1 MLPAFLRSLNPFPL
15 LKKRPAGKSARR
27 PRLTVEALE
36 DRLAPASGASLLWL
50 TQVPPDSS
58 SSSNGIRVAAAGDG
72 SIYAVGNIADSTSA
86 NNNDAYVCKFA
97 ADGTL
102 LWSQRLATAGWDE
115 AQNVAVD
122 AQGNLYVVGVTTGAF
137 PGQSN
142 AHPGGYSTPDA
153 YDAFVCQFEPDG
165 TLSWLKQFGTD
176 KNDAAFSVAAD
187 ALGNVTVG
195 GCTLGVLP
203 GQVRSGPQDAFLCQ
217 FSSDGDLLWTRQFG
231 CGGYTGVDGLTSDG
245 QGNLYLVGAAYGAF
259 PGQTWLGDVDTYVA
273 KYTAGGGRQ
282 WVKQLG
288 TKNFDAASA
297 LALDGLGNLYIAG
310 QTNGTFAG
318 ATSAGDFDGFLAQ
331 VGTADGR
338 VNWTRQFGT
347 SGPDSLEGV
356 AVDAR
361 GNVYFAGSTRAAFP
375 GQSYLGMWDAFVGQ
389 YRPDGSGINW
399 VQEFGTDKSDM
410 VYGLAIDP
418 AGKAVVT
425 GTTTGSFPGEQGSL
439 AGELF
444 VAQLASNQ
452 AATTASL
459 ASSKPASAFGQTVT
473 LTATVA
479 ATAGVPAGKVTFYD
493 GTMVL
498 GTATLDST
506 GHATLNYA
514 FQSVGEHQLSALYTG
529 SSAYSASGSASFVQV
544 VSPATTTTA
553 LTASAITSK
562 AFQAVTVTATVT
574 ASAGKATGTVTF
586 KDGATVL
593 GTAALDSNGRAALTY
608 AFTTTGTHSLTAVYA
623 GATNFAASTSSALT
637 ESVTPATTTT
647 TLVSS
652 KPSILLGEAVT
663 LTTAVAA
670 SGGKATGTVTFK
682 DGATVLGTAAL
693 DGDGRAAL
701 PYTFTTTGAHS
712 LTAVYAGAASFVGST
727 SSAFAESVKA
737 ATSTTLTSSLPSSTF
752 GQAVTLTVL
761 VTADTGT
768 VGGSVTFKDGTI
780 TIGTAT
786 LDSTGRATLSW
797 NPSSAGA
804 HSVSAVY
811 AGTANFATSTSAV
824 VAQAVSQAATAT
836 ALSTSLPSAAA
847 FQQVTFTATVTA
859 TGAKPA
865 GTVAF
870 KDGDTVL
877 GTATLDSTGRATFKY
892 AFATTGAHSITAV
905 YAGSANFIAST
916 SAAVSETINPAA
928 TTTALSS
935 SQPMG
940 LLGQQLTLTAAV
952 AASGATPGGTV
963 TFLDGATTIGTATL
977 NSTGR
982 ASLTYTFT
990 TTGAHSLTAVYAGA
1004 ASLVGSTS
1012 AALAQTIRA
1021 ATTTVVTSSLPSSTF
1036 GQAVTL
1042 TALVTAAT
1050 GSPTG
1055 MVTFRDGAT
1064 TLGTATLDGTG
1075 HASLSWTP
1083 SAAGS
1088 HSLTAAYA
1096 GDATCAGST
1105 SAAVAQSV
1113 SRATTGTTLASPD
1126 AATVFQAVR
1135 LTATVTASGGQPAGS
1150 VTFKDGTTTIGTAT
1164 VDSTGH
1170 ASLSW
1175 TPSSAGAHSLSA
1187 VYAGTT
1193 NFAASTSAAV
1203 AQAVS
1208 QAATTTALS
1217 SSVASAAAFQQVTFT
1232 ATVTATGAKPAGS
1245 VTFKDGATALGTATL
1260 DSTGRATFR
1269 YAFATTGAHSITV
1282 AYSGSANFLASTSP
1296 ALTQTINQAA
1306 TTTTLTS
1313 SQLVGLVGQQ
1323 LTLTAAVAASG
1334 ATPGGT
1340 VTFLD
1345 GTTTLGT
1352 ATLDG
1357 TGRASLPVTFTT
1369 SGTHA
1374 LTAVYAGTDTLKG
1387 STSSALNLTVSPG
1400 SDDLPGTTVSGEV
1413 RVVSGQAILFIRG
1426 TDGSDS
1432 ITLSQSGG
1440 ALTLKVGATSQQFT
1454 APAGSLFSG
1463 ITVSGYGGD
1472 DRIQLDNTIGAG
1484 ITATING
1491 GGGND
1496 SFFNNGA
1503 DKVTINTGDG
1513 ADVVVTV
1520 GGGAATVNGGAGVS
1534 SFWVNP
1540 ADVLNNVTAAEL
1552 AAKCVHRIA
1561 AFKPPAAGV
1570 TVPLTIAGQTMTEPA
1585 SSVAYASFAGRPLFV
1600 NGPQP
1605 NDIIQGALGDCY
1617 FLAGLSSLAQTDTAL
1632 LRQSI
1637 TELGDGT
1644 YAVRFFRNGAEEYY
1658 RLDAKLPSWGGS
1670 PAYAQLTR
1678 NGGALWVP
1686 LLEKAF
1692 AEYRSSAQSYA
1703 SIEGGWVSEPF
1714 SAVAGASS
1722 TNIGTGGD
1730 GASLAQ
1736 RIQAALQAGN
1746 PVGAT
1751 TPWNAGGP
1759 IIGSHAYSVRAVEY
1773 DTATS
1778 TWYVTVYNPWGV
1790 DGASYDSNSGDGYL
1804 RLTISVFQANFNG
1817 VCIGNI

>member
-1 MLPAFLRSLNPFPL
+1 LLPAFLRSLNPFPL
-15 LKKRPAGKSARR
+15 LKNRPGRKSARR

-36 DRLAPASGASLLWL
+36 DRLAPAASASLLWL
-50 TQVPPDSS
+50 TQVPPDNSS
-58 SSSNGIRVAAAGDG
+58 SSGGIRVAAAGDG
-72 SIYAVGNIADSTSA
+72 SVYAVGNIADSTSA

-102 LWSQRLATAGWDE
+102 LWSQRLATTGWDE

-153 YDAFVCQFEPDG
+153 YDAFVCQFQPDG
-165 TLSWLKQFGTD
+165 TLNWLEQFGTD

-203 GQVRSGPQDAFLCQ
+203 GQARSGPQDAFLCQ
-217 FSSDGDLLWTRQFG
+217 FSSDGDLLWTKQFG
-231 CGGYTGVDGLTSDG
+231 CGGYTSVDGLTSDG
-245 QGNLYLVGAAYGAF
+245 QGNLYLVGSAYGAY

-273 KYTAGGGRQ
+273 KYSAAGSRQ

-288 TKNFDAASA
+288 TKNFDAANS
-297 LALDGLGNLYIAG
+297 LALDRLGNLYIAG

-410 VYGLAIDP
+410 IDGLAVDA
-418 AGKAVVT
+418 AGRAVVT

-452 AATTASL
+452 AATTATL
-459 ASSKPASAFGQTVT
+459 ATSKQASAFGQAVT

-479 ATAGVPAGKVTFYD
+479 ATGGVPAGKVTFYD
-493 GTMVL
+493 GTTVL
-498 GTATLDST
+498 GTGTLDGT

-514 FQSVGEHQLSALYTG
+514 FQSVGEHQLSVLYTG
-529 SSAYSASGSASFVQV
+529 SSAYSSSGSASFVQV

-553 LTASAITSK
+553 LTSSLTTSK

-608 AFTTTGTHSLTAVYA
+608 AFTTTG
-623 GATNFAASTSSALT
+623 
-637 ESVTPATTTT
+637 
-647 TLVSS
+647 
-652 KPSILLGEAVT
+652 
-663 LTTAVAA
+663 
-670 SGGKATGTVTFK
+670 
-682 DGATVLGTAAL
+682 
-693 DGDGRAAL
+693 
-701 PYTFTTTGAHS
+701 AHS
-712 LTAVYAGAASFVGST
+712 LTAVYAGAASFAGST
-727 SSAFAESVKA
+727 SSAFAETVKA

-761 VTADTGT
+761 VTADTGN
-768 VGGSVTFKDGTI
+768 VGGSVTFKDGTT

-804 HSVSAVY
+804 HSLSAVY

-824 VAQAVSQAATAT
+824 VAQSVSQAATTT
-836 ALSTSLPSAAA
+836 ALTSSVASAAA
-847 FQQVTFTATVTA
+847 FQQATFTATVTA
-859 TGAKPA
+859 AGAKPA
-865 GTVAF
+865 GTVTF
-870 KDGDTVL
+870 KDGDAVL

-892 AFATTGAHSITAV
+892 AFATTGAHSLTAV

-916 SAAVSETINPAA
+916 SAVAAETINPAA
-928 TTTALSS
+928 TTATLSS

-952 AASGATPGGTV
+952 TASGVTPGGTV
-963 TFLDGATTIGTATL
+963 TFLDGATTLGTATL

-982 ASLTYTFT
+982 ASLNYTFT

-1004 ASLVGSTS
+1004 ASFVGSTS
-1012 AALAQTIRA
+1012 TALTQTIRA
-1021 ATTTVVTSSLPSSTF
+1021 ATTTVVTSSLPTSTF

-1042 TALVTAAT
+1042 TALVTAAA

-1055 MVTFRDGAT
+1055 TVTFKDGTT

-1075 HASLSWTP
+1075 HASLNWTP

-1088 HSLTAAYA
+1088 HSLTAVYA

-1113 SRATTGTTLASPD
+1113 NRATTGTTLASPD

-1164 VDSTGH
+1164 LDSTGH
-1170 ASLSW
+1170 ASFSW

-1187 VYAGTT
+1187 VYAGTA

-1208 QAATTTALS
+1208 QAATATALS
-1217 SSVASAAAFQQVTFT
+1217 SSAASAAAFQQVTFT
-1232 ATVTATGAKPAGS
+1232 ATVTATGAKPSGS
-1245 VTFKDGATALGTATL
+1245 VTFKDGDATLGTATL

-1296 ALTQTINQAA
+1296 ALTQTVTQAA

-1345 GTTTLGT
+1345 GTTALGT

-1374 LTAVYAGTDTLKG
+1374 LTAVYAGTDTFKN
-1387 STSSALNLTVSPG
+1387 STSAAVNLTVSPG

-1413 RVVSGQAILFIRG
+1413 RVASGQAILFIRG

-1440 ALTLKVGATSQQFT
+1440 ALTLKVGAASQQFT
-1454 APAGSLFSG
+1454 APAGSVFSV

-1496 SFFNNGA
+1496 SLFNNGA

-1520 GGGAATVNGGAGVS
+1520 GGGAATVNGGTGVS

-1540 ADVLNNVTAAEL
+1540 ADVLNNVSAAEL
-1552 AAKCVHRIA
+1552 AAKCVHRVA

-1570 TVPLTIAGQTMTEPA
+1570 TVPLTIAGQAMTEPA

-1617 FLAGLSSLAQTDTAL
+1617 FLAGLSSLAQTDAVL

-1644 YAVRFFRNGAEEYY
+1644 YAVRFFRSGAEEYY

-1759 IIGSHAYSVRAVEY
+1759 VIGSHAYSVRAVEY
-1773 DTATS
+1773 DTATA

-1817 VCIGNI
+1817 VCIGNV